1 MNGEHPVLFR
11 GMAKSQILEWVK
23 KCWRRLLA
31 LEKRVAEIEKLILP
45 ITGKGGKDGE
55 DT

>member
-31 LEKRVAEIEKLILP
+31 LEKRVLRIEREIFPK
-45 ITGKGGKDGE
+45 TGKGGKDGKN
-55 DT
+55 T